1 MSTVEPLGNFIVDC
15 KGSCLGALMRVTV
28 LAFGA
33 WGVSGLLRSLRR
45 HQPLLGGSW
54 VVVSGA
60 ISRVRILSHF
70 MGLITPLLTPHEAP
84 SNSKPLRH
92 LTLQDVFWTFPCFR
106 VEGFRVEGFRV

>member
-45 HQPLLGGSW
+45 HQALLGGSW

-60 ISRVRILSHF
+60 RSRVNFIAFYGTHNS
-70 MGLITPLLTPHEAP
+70 A
-84 SNSKPLRH
+84 SNSP
-92 LTLQDVFWTFPCFR
+92 
-106 VEGFRVEGFRV
+106 

>member
-1 MSTVEPLGNFIVDC
+1 MLRGLNESNGLGVWGLGGFGPAEKSKTPSTLTWRIM
-15 KGSCLGALMRVTV
+15 GSCKWRYKQGK
-28 LAFGA
+28 
-33 WGVSGLLRSLRR
+33 
-45 HQPLLGGSW
+45 
-54 VVVSGA
+54 
-60 ISRVRILSHF
+60 RILSHF